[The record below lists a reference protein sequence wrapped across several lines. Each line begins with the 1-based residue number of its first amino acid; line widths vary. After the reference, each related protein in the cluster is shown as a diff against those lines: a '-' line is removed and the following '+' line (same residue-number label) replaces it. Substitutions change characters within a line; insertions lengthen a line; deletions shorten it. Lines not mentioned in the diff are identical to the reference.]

1 MRLES
6 LHCPSCKRRFG
17 LLAGTGKLL
26 SEALP
31 NPFDGRCLHCGTI
44 SQFLKTEIR
53 IDDLRMRFSGQQLT
67 TESSPPEL
75 PAIPAF

>member
-6 LHCPSCKRRFG
+6 LYCPSCKRRFG

-31 NPFDGRCLHCGTI
+31 NPFDARCMYCGMK
-44 SQFLKTEIR
+44 SPFLKTEIR
-53 IDDLRMRFSGQQLT
+53 VDDLRFT
-67 TESSPPEL
+67 TNN
-75 PAIPAF
+75 